1 MHRQPFGHLVFPA
14 LSVSCKSWRSSTS
27 TESADGERSMSS
39 PCSSRPVSSV
49 TVMRS
54 PSFSSRGN
62 SSKAAG
68 VSDGACAA
76 DSDGIAI
83 VTTIAATM
91 ASRTVYPLDSR

>member
-1 MHRQPFGHLVFPA
+1 
-14 LSVSCKSWRSSTS
+14 
-27 TESADGERSMSS
+27 MSS

-54 PSFSSRGN
+54 PRLSSSGN
-62 SSKAAG
+62 SWKAAVG

-83 VTTIAATM
+83 VTAIAATM